1 MQRVDLVRR
10 VAIGD
15 IIRRSARRYPG
26 KVALVDEKG
35 RKYTYAE
42 FNAEIN
48 RCAHALH
55 NLGLEKGDRV
65 ATVAMNSGQYI
76 ILMYGA
82 AKAGLTFTPINPG
95 LSEELIFYTLN
106 HSEAR
111 VLVVDD
117 ILGAKVADMSKATYI
132 EHQLKFDISGKEVEG
147 FKDFHDFIKDE
158 SDEEFEQVEI
168 WERDISKLLYTSGT
182 TAEPKGALL
191 SHLAEFVVS
200 LSNMVDTDVRVNDV
214 VGSPLP
220 LFHCGMLTVANS
232 VFHIGAT
239 WVLFRHFE
247 PQHYLGKVQDEKI
260 TYAGMLPM
268 MFRALLAQPNLK
280 DFDLLSMRTCVYGMA
295 PMDRATLEK
304 LIHTFGAELRLTAG
318 MTEVYPVAFT
328 FRPEDQLRK
337 EGPYWGISTVAY
349 DAIVVDDEGN
359 PLPPGQAGELL
370 YRGPGIMEG
379 YLKDEESTANAF
391 RGGWFHSGDIGRFDE
406 EGQFVFM
413 DRKKDM
419 IKTGGENV
427 PSIKVENALL
437 EMPEIENA
445 AVVGLPHDYWMEAI
459 TAFVVAKKGKELTEG
474 MVIDWCKSKLSGF
487 EVPKKVVVLDS
498 IPLTTTGKIMKYA
511 LREEYKNI
519 FVKGD

>member
-1 MQRVDLVRR
+1 MERVDLVRR

-15 IIRRSARRYPG
+15 IIRRSTRRYPN
-26 KVALVDEKG
+26 KTAMVDEKS

-42 FNAEIN
+42 FNSEIN
-48 RCAHALH
+48 RCAHALY
-55 NLGLEKGDRV
+55 NLGLKKGDRV

-95 LSEELIFYTLN
+95 LSEDLIYYTLN
-106 HSEAR
+106 HSEAKI
-111 VLVVDD
+111 LVIDD
-117 ILGAKVADMSKATYI
+117 IFGQKFTDIGKATYVK
-132 EHQLKFDISGKEVEG
+132 HYLKFNISGAEVEG
-147 FKDFHDFIKDE
+147 FMNFYDFIKNE
-158 SDEEFEQVEI
+158 SDEEFEKVEI

-182 TAEPKGALL
+182 TAEPKGALI
-191 SHLAEFVVS
+191 SHLAEFIVS
-200 LSNMVDTDVRVNDV
+200 LSNMVDTDVRVNDIS
-214 VGSPLP
+214 GTPLP

-232 VFHIGAT
+232 IFHIGAT
-239 WVLFRHFE
+239 WVVFRHFE

-268 MFRALLAQPNLK
+268 MYRALLAQPNLK
-280 DFDLLSMRTCVYGMA
+280 DFDVSSLRTCVYGMA
-295 PMDRATLEK
+295 PMDRATLKK
-304 LIHTFGAELRLTAG
+304 LIHTFKADFRLTAG

-337 EGPYWGISTVAY
+337 EGPYWGVSTVVY
-349 DAIVVDDEGN
+349 DSIVADDEGN

-379 YLKDEESTANAF
+379 YLKDEESTAKAICN
-391 RGGWFHSGDIGRFDE
+391 GWFHSGDIGRFDE

-437 EMPEIENA
+437 EMPEIDNA
-445 AVVGLPHDYWMEAI
+445 AAVGLPHDYWIEAI
-459 TAFVVAKKGKELTEG
+459 TAFVVPKKGKELTEG
-474 MVIDWCKSKLSGF
+474 MVIEWCKSKLSSF
-487 EVPKKVVVLDS
+487 EVPKIVS
-498 IPLTTTGKIMKYA
+498 RHCG
-511 LREEYKNI
+511 
-519 FVKGD
+519 F